1 MYSSKLSTW
10 SIKPKTYGNRW
21 LITQDWAI
29 NSRRLEARIL
39 AWWCLFDLR
48 PLIQK
53 MFALFLLIPV
63 LLALNLGL
71 LLSAISLYFIGRRK
85 PKVGK
90 NNLGCFL
97 GICFGVCVWMMLIG
111 LVHVGGTSAND
122 MDGFPALLL
131 KIFLFSLTP
140 VAALPAL
147 MTYGPGTKWL
157 TFDPMSTTCW
167 RIILMEMLSRR
178 FEV

>member
-1 MYSSKLSTW
+1 
-10 SIKPKTYGNRW
+10 
-21 LITQDWAI
+21 
-29 NSRRLEARIL
+29 
-39 AWWCLFDLR
+39 
-48 PLIQK
+48 

-63 LLALNLGL
+63 LLVLNLGL

-85 PKVGK
+85 PKLGK

-122 MDGFPALLL
+122 MDGFSALLL

-140 VAALPAL
+140 IATLPAL
-147 MTYGPGTKWL
+147 MTYGPGTK
-157 TFDPMSTTCW
+157 
-167 RIILMEMLSRR
+167 
-178 FEV
+178 